1 MNKHVFKKGNMEYRE
16 IKNKK
21 HYIYDSYEEW
31 EKAYPDKTLAVDWRK
46 ANEGDWVYSDDRKIV
61 QLLKVVDKIKHP
73 NDRKNYKYASGYV
86 RTVVGTFLKKKGS
99 KMDTDFSKHPNRY
112 TFSGKNPKS
121 VKERIGVT
129 QREKIFATNVAV
141 GMGPVKA
148 YMDAYNNDDEL
159 QSRRRAT
166 ILLKQERVMQEV
178 EKSVLDI
185 AKGMGLDHEYVL
197 DKLKCLADNS
207 SDDGI
212 VLQSTKELAKIIGTT
227 GTTIKSKEMGIL
239 GMFQG
244 FTPEQLE
251 KAERPQLKEIKGEDN
266 DVS

>member
-1 MNKHVFKKGNMEYRE
+1 MDYRQ

-21 HYIYDSYEEW
+21 HYIYEHISEFYN
-31 EKAYPDKTLAVDWRK
+31 AHPDKTPKKDWRLGK
-46 ANEGDWVYSDDRKIV
+46 EGDWVWSDDGKIV
-61 QLLKVVDKIKHP
+61 QLLKVVDKIRHP

-86 RTVVGTFLKKKGS
+86 RTVVGTFLKTKGV

-121 VKERIGVT
+121 VKEREGVT
-129 QREKIFATNVAV
+129 NKEKIFATNVAV

-148 YMDAYNNDDEL
+148 YMDAFNSDDEL
-159 QSRRRAT
+159 QSRRKAT

-197 DKLKCLADNS
+197 NKLKCLADNS

-212 VLQSTKELAKIIGTT
+212 VLQSTKELAKIIGTS
-227 GTTIKSKEMGIL
+227 GTTIKQKEMGII

-244 FTPEQLE
+244 FSPEQLK
-251 KAERPQLKEIKGEDN
+251 KAERPQLSEIKGEEN
-266 DVS
+266 DMS